1 MTGFEPWTSGVG
13 SDCSTNWATTTTTEM
28 RNESYLN
35 EEWLINDLKTIIFL
49 QILSKLLMH
58 DMIHLMSS
66 NQFVLNVDKKMTH
79 PSKASLVILKSKR
92 PFNCS
97 NYYKFQTCL
106 KMVKLGGNA
115 GLVVIVG
122 DSYCKGHEFQ
132 SWHHILDGHF
142 SHLFVV
148 KFVICVWND
157 TNKLKRGRG
166 WPIFF
171 KKWKFFLLTFAQ
183 NHFWKSFILYQKSFP
198 PAVYVIKLFL
208 E

>member
-1 MTGFEPWTSGVG
+1 
-13 SDCSTNWATTTTTEM
+13 
-28 RNESYLN
+28 
-35 EEWLINDLKTIIFL
+35 
-49 QILSKLLMH
+49 MH

-66 NQFVLNVDKKMTH
+66 NQFLLNVDKKMTH

>member
-1 MTGFEPWTSGVG
+1 MKW
-13 SDCSTNWATTTTTEM
+13 EM
-28 RNESYLN
+28 VYLN

-166 WPIFF
+166 WPIFL
-171 KKWKFFLLTFAQ
+171 KKWKFFFT
-183 NHFWKSFILYQKSFP
+183 HVCSKSFLKKFYFVSEKFP
-198 PAVYVIKLFL
+198 SSSLCYKTFFGVNL
-208 E
+208 ENWDFAFSQNSNNMPF